1 MEATAENGETGL
13 MQEGKKARTLEG
25 KEEER
30 PLRRRGEDEVEDT
43 IFFSVLLLGEV
54 RWGVWSRIFRFSQL
68 KTVTFFISNNLLLR
82 GQLFSLLSRQ
92 TTISF
97 CNQRLANYFFSNS
110 RYKF

>member
-13 MQEGKKARTLEG
+13 MEEGKKARTLEG

-30 PLRRRGEDEVEDT
+30 PLRRRGAEDEVEDAVFFCSSFRRGAVGCLEQDFP
-43 IFFSVLLLGEV
+43 IFPTQN
-54 RWGVWSRIFRFSQL
+54 RHP
-68 KTVTFFISNNLLLR
+68 FISNNLLLR

-97 CNQRLANYFFSNS
+97 SNQRLANQFFSNS
-110 RYKF
+110 RYKL